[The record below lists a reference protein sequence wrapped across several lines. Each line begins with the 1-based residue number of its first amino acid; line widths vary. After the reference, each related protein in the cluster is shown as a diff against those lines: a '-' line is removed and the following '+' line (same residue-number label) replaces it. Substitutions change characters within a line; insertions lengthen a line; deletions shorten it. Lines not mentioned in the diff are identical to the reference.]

1 MSEILVKQLAEI
13 VSTPV
18 EVLLQQLK
26 EAGIQANSPEDSITD
41 KEKLKLLE
49 HVRANKK
56 DDPEQMKKKSKLS
69 LKKRSN
75 SALNVSGRT
84 VNVAVKRKKTFAR
97 PAPTTPVASTPATAQ
112 PAEEVI
118 AQEAVNS
125 PAPSSRSQ
133 QLAKQLETERKA
145 REQATIAR
153 KQQQSDKEARQD
165 SKRQATENSVSEDVN
180 NKNVAPT
187 EAKVEDIVI
196 ANKTVTKDKISPPD
210 SDDKPKS
217 TTPKEVTKAV
227 VIKED
232 KVSSIKKTPLN
243 TATKTSTTKEQPVK
257 AKTSNNQ
264 TVESKPEIEITPPT
278 KPPVIQQPTPSVE
291 EKPTI
296 AAPLT
301 PKQMREIVAKR
312 SKEEAALSL
321 KRRPSRKPPPRP
333 PVIAKKPAPAAVA
346 EKPAS
351 SKVATPSVAKK
362 PEKKVKKKPFQGRA
376 QGPGGNN
383 KLHIKG
389 GRRQK
394 KRGGRQGRQSQTIVQ
409 QSTEHGFEKPTAPVI
424 RNIEIPDTIVVSELA
439 QQLAVKGADIIRVLM
454 GMGVMATI
462 NQVVDQDTAILIV
475 EEMGHAAV
483 AVKAKDEEISSTE
496 LLENMDQFELM
507 QRPPV
512 VTIMGHV
519 DHGKTSL
526 LDYIRQSRVADGEA
540 GGITQH
546 IDAYHVET
554 DNGVISF
561 LDTPGHAAFSDMRAR
576 GANATDIVIIVVA
589 ADDGVM
595 PQTKEAIKH
604 TRASGAPLI
613 IAINKIDKE
622 QANPEQVK
630 TDLSNYEVV
639 PEEWGGDDVFV
650 NISAKTGEGID
661 ELLEAILLVS
671 EVLELKARTEGPA
684 TGLVVESRVE
694 KGRGAVASIL
704 VQQGTLR
711 KGDIVLCGSEYGR
724 IRAMLDENGKTIT
737 DATPSIPVEIQGLSG
752 TPNSG
757 SELVVLQNE
766 RKARELAESRR
777 EKERETRFSAQQAAK
792 LDEMF
797 EKMKPGEKA
806 NFHILLKTDVH
817 GSMEAIVNSLKQL
830 STDEVAVK
838 IITSSIGG
846 ITETDVTRAQA
857 AEAVI
862 IGFNVRADA
871 AARRLASESGVETR
885 YYSIIYE
892 LIDDVRDAMSGL
904 LKPELREDL
913 IGIAEVKD
921 TFRGTGFGKIA
932 GCLVIEGKIKSGEP
946 IRVLRDNV
954 VIHEGELDSLRRH
967 QDNVSEVRV
976 GTECG
981 IGVKKYDDVQAGD
994 QIEVFHRYEVER
1006 TL

>member
-26 EAGIQANSPEDSITD
+26 EAGIKASSPEDRITE
-41 KEKLKLLE
+41 KEKLRLLE
-49 HVRANKK
+49 HVRSSKEENTG
-56 DDPEQMKKKSKLS
+56 QMKKKSKLS

-75 SALNVSGRT
+75 SAMNVSGRT

-97 PAPTTPVASTPATAQ
+97 PAAPVSTETAPVTPTTEIS
-112 PAEEVI
+112 
-118 AQEAVNS
+118 S
-125 PAPSSRSQ
+125 PAPSSRSEE
-133 QLAKQLETERKA
+133 LAKQLETERKA
-145 REQATIAR
+145 REQATIDR
-153 KQQQSDKEARQD
+153 KQKQSDKEARQN
-165 SKRQATENSVSEDVN
+165 SKKQAVANSSSSAIREVTKKEIISEDVITKESKTSTPESKIAVVETKEN
-180 NKNVAPT
+180 SPAPT
-187 EAKVEDIVI
+187 DKNAKTATPKEITNVVAKKETISEKTPAKTMPKVSPNKKPVDNKIADKKAIESKAKVE
-196 ANKTVTKDKISPPD
+196 
-210 SDDKPKS
+210 
-217 TTPKEVTKAV
+217 EKAP
-227 VIKED
+227 
-232 KVSSIKKTPLN
+232 S
-243 TATKTSTTKEQPVK
+243 K
-257 AKTSNNQ
+257 AA
-264 TVESKPEIEITPPT
+264 
-278 KPPVIQQPTPSVE
+278 QQVATPSVME
-291 EKPTI
+291 RPTT

-333 PVIAKKPAPAAVA
+333 VVAPKPVPVA
-346 EKPAS
+346 EKPAVKA
-351 SKVATPSVAKK
+351 KVTTPAVAAKK
-362 PEKKVKKKPFQGRA
+362 PEKKVKKPFQGRA
-376 QGPGGNN
+376 QGPGAN
-383 KLHIKG
+383 KKQLHIKG

-394 KRGGRQGRQSQTIVQ
+394 KRGRQQVVVQ

-424 RNIEIPDTIVVSELA
+424 RNVEIPDTIVVSELA
-439 QQLAVKGADIIRVLM
+439 QKLAVKGADIIRVLM

-475 EEMGHAAV
+475 EEMGHAAI
-483 AVKAKDEEISSTE
+483 AVKAIDEEISSVD
-496 LLENMDQFELM
+496 LLGNMDQFEQLA
-507 QRPPV
+507 RPPV

-526 LDYIRQSRVADGEA
+526 LDYIRQSRVAAGEA

-554 DNGVISF
+554 DNGIISF

-576 GANATDIVIIVVA
+576 GAKATDIVIVVVA

-604 TRASGAPLI
+604 TRASDVPLI

-630 TDLSNYEVV
+630 TDLASYEVV
-639 PEEWGGDDVFV
+639 PEDWGGDDVFV

-671 EVLELKARTEGPA
+671 EVLELKARTKGPA
-684 TGLVVESRVE
+684 TGLVVESRVI

-704 VQQGTLR
+704 VQQGTLK
-711 KGDIVLCGSEYGR
+711 KGDIVLCGAEYGR
-724 IRAMLDENGKTIT
+724 IRAMLDENGKIIT
-737 DATPSIPVEIQGLSG
+737 NATPSIPVEIQGLSG
-752 TPNSG
+752 TPSSG
-757 SELVVLQNE
+757 SELVVLKNE
-766 RKARELAESRR
+766 RQARELAEDRR
-777 EKERETRFSAQQAAK
+777 EKERETRFAAQQAAK

-806 NFHILLKTDVH
+806 IFNILLKTDVH
-817 GSMEAIVNSLKQL
+817 GSMEAIVNSLNQI
-830 STDEVAVK
+830 STSEVAVK
-838 IITSSIGG
+838 IISSSIGG

-857 AEAVI
+857 ADAVI
-862 IGFNVRADA
+862 LGFNVRADA

-904 LKPELREDL
+904 LKPELREEL

-946 IRVLRDNV
+946 IRVLRDSV

-967 QDNVSEVRV
+967 QDNVNEVRV

-1006 TL
+1006 TLD

>member
-26 EAGIQANSPEDSITD
+26 EAGIKANSSEDYITE
-41 KEKLKLLE
+41 KEKLRLLE
-49 HVRANKK
+49 HIRSSKEENTG
-56 DDPEQMKKKSKLS
+56 QMKKKNKLS

-75 SALNVSGRT
+75 SAMNVSGRT
-84 VNVAVKRKKTFAR
+84 VNIAVKRKKTFTR
-97 PAPTTPVASTPATAQ
+97 PLAPASTETTPVIPAT
-112 PAEEVI
+112 EI
-118 AQEAVNS
+118 TS
-125 PAPSSRSQ
+125 PSPSSRSEE
-133 QLAKQLETERKA
+133 LAKQLEMERKA

-153 KQQQSDKEARQD
+153 KQKQSDKKARQNNKKQAVANSSSHAIKEVTEKEIISD
-165 SKRQATENSVSEDVN
+165 DRIRKESKTTVVETKENSP
-180 NKNVAPT
+180 APT
-187 EAKVEDIVI
+187 DKNAKV
-196 ANKTVTKDKISPPD
+196 A
-210 SDDKPKS
+210 
-217 TTPKEVTKAV
+217 TPKERVNV
-227 VIKED
+227 VANKETISEKTPAKIMP
-232 KVSSIKKTPLN
+232 KVSPNKTFIENKIADKK
-243 TATKTSTTKEQPVK
+243 AT
-257 AKTSNNQ
+257 
-264 TVESKPEIEITPPT
+264 ESKVEKKAPN
-278 KPPVIQQPTPSVE
+278 KQAQQVVTPSVME
-291 EKPTI
+291 RPTI

-321 KRRPSRKPPPRP
+321 KRRPSRKSPPRP
-333 PVIAKKPAPAAVA
+333 VVKPKPVT
-346 EKPAS
+346 EKPAVKA
-351 SKVATPSVAKK
+351 KVTTPEVVAKK
-362 PEKKVKKKPFQGRA
+362 PEKKVKKPFQGRA
-376 QGPGGNN
+376 QGPGAN
-383 KLHIKG
+383 KKQLHIKG
-389 GRRQK
+389 NRRQK
-394 KRGGRQGRQSQTIVQ
+394 KKGRQQVVVQ
-409 QSTEHGFEKPTAPVI
+409 QSTEHAFEKPTAPVI
-424 RNIEIPDTIVVSELA
+424 RNVEIPDTIVVSELA
-439 QQLAVKGADIIRVLM
+439 QKIAVKGADIIRVLM

-475 EEMGHAAV
+475 EEMGHTAIP
-483 AVKAKDEEISSTE
+483 VKAVDEEISSSD
-496 LLENMDQFELM
+496 LLGNMDKFEQLP
-507 QRPPV
+507 RPPV

-526 LDYIRQSRVADGEA
+526 LDYIRQSRVAAGEA

-576 GANATDIVIIVVA
+576 GAKATDIVIVVVA

-604 TRASGAPLI
+604 TRASDVPLI

-630 TDLSNYEVV
+630 TDLANYEVV
-639 PEEWGGDDVFV
+639 PEDWGGDDVFV

-671 EVLELKARTEGPA
+671 EVLELKARTKGPA
-684 TGLVVESRVE
+684 TGLVIESRVV
-694 KGRGAVASIL
+694 KGRGAVASVL
-704 VQQGTLR
+704 VQQGTLK
-711 KGDIVLCGSEYGR
+711 KGDIVLCGAEYGR
-724 IRAMLDENGKTIT
+724 IRAMLDENGKIIT
-737 DATPSIPVEIQGLSG
+737 HASPSIPVEIQGLSG
-752 TPNSG
+752 TPSSG
-757 SELVVLQNE
+757 SELVVLKNE
-766 RKARELAESRR
+766 RQARELAEARR
-777 EKERETRFSAQQAAK
+777 EKERETRFAAQQAAK

-806 NFHILLKTDVH
+806 IFNILLKTDVH
-817 GSMEAIVNSLKQL
+817 GSMEAIVNYLNQI
-830 STDEVAVK
+830 STSEVAVK
-838 IITSSIGG
+838 IISSSIGG
-846 ITETDVTRAQA
+846 ITETDVARAQA
-857 AEAVI
+857 AGAVI
-862 IGFNVRADA
+862 LGFNVRADA
-871 AARRLASESGVETR
+871 TARRFASEAGVETR

-904 LKPELREDL
+904 LKPELREEL

-932 GCLVIEGKIKSGEP
+932 GCLVIEGKIKIGEP
-946 IRVLRDNV
+946 IRVLRNNV

-967 QDNVSEVRV
+967 QDKVDEVRV

-981 IGVKKYDDVQAGD
+981 IGVKKYNDVQAGD

-1006 TL
+1006 TLD

>member
-26 EAGIQANSPEDSITD
+26 EAGIQANNPEDSITD

-49 HVRANKK
+49 HVRANKE
-56 DDPEQMKKKSKLS
+56 DDSEQMKKKDKLS

-97 PAPTTPVASTPATAQ
+97 PATPTSPPPAPVVEEK
-112 PAEEVI
+112 EEVS
-118 AQEAVNS
+118 S
-125 PAPSSRSQ
+125 PTPSSRSE

-153 KQQQSDKEARQD
+153 KQKQLEKEARQN
-165 SKRQATENSVSEDVN
+165 SKKQPTTNPVPQETN
-180 NKNVAPT
+180 NKDITPEEIKEKIIT
-187 EAKVEDIVI
+187 DEETTTVES
-196 ANKTVTKDKISPPD
+196 KTVITEKISTPVSGESAKIAPPKD
-210 SDDKPKS
+210 VKKVI
-217 TTPKEVTKAV
+217 TT
-227 VIKED
+227 KED
-232 KVSSIKKTPLN
+232 KVIPTKKIPAN
-243 TATKTSTTKEQPVK
+243 TMAKTSSTKKPVK
-257 AKTSNNQ
+257 AKTNNTQ
-264 TVESKPEIEITPPT
+264 TVASKPKIAPPS
-278 KPPVIQQPTPSVE
+278 PVKTAVKQETIPSVE
-291 EKPTI
+291 ERPTI

-301 PKQMREIVAKR
+301 PKQMREVVAKR
-312 SKEEAALSL
+312 AKEEAALSL

-333 PVIAKKPAPAAVA
+333 VVVAKKPTPAP
-346 EKPAS
+346 EKPVA
-351 SKVATPSVAKK
+351 KVAATPVAKK

-376 QGPGGNN
+376 QGPGANN
-383 KLHIKG
+383 NQLHIKG

-394 KRGGRQGRQSQTIVQ
+394 KRGGRQNRQSQVIVQ
-409 QSTEHGFEKPTAPVI
+409 QSTEHGFERPTAPVI
-424 RNIEIPDTIVVSELA
+424 RNVEVPDTIVVSELA

-475 EEMGHAAV
+475 EEMGHTAI
-483 AVKAKDEEISSTE
+483 AVKAKSEEISSVE
-496 LLENMDQFELM
+496 LLENTDQFE
-507 QRPPV
+507 QTSRPPV

-576 GANATDIVIIVVA
+576 GASATDIVIVVVA

-595 PQTKEAIKH
+595 PQTEEAIKH

-622 QANPEQVK
+622 QANPDQVK
-630 TDLSNYEVV
+630 TDLSNYQVV
-639 PEEWGGDDVFV
+639 PEDWGGDDVFV

-671 EVLELKARTEGPA
+671 EVLELKARTQGPA

-724 IRAMLDENGKTIT
+724 IRAMLDENGKAIT

-752 TPNSG
+752 TPSSG
-757 SELVVLQNE
+757 SELVVLDNE

-777 EKERETRFSAQQAAK
+777 ERERETRFAAQQAAK

-862 IGFNVRADA
+862 VGFNVRADA

-904 LKPELREDL
+904 LKPELREEL
-913 IGIAEVKD
+913 IGVAEVKD

-946 IRVLRDNV
+946 IRVLRNNV

>member
-13 VSTPV
+13 IGTPV

-26 EAGIQANSPEDSITD
+26 DAGISASGAEDSITD

-49 HVRANKK
+49 HIRANKA
-56 DDPEQMKKKSKLS
+56 DTGQVKKKNKLS

-97 PAPTTPVASTPATAQ
+97 PTPSAEAAQAPAPTVAET
-112 PAEEVI
+112 
-118 AQEAVNS
+118 EAA
-125 PAPSSRSQ
+125 APSSRSEE
-133 QLAKQLETERKA
+133 LAKTLENERKA
-145 REQATIAR
+145 REQATIDR
-153 KQQQSDKEARQD
+153 KQKQAAKETAKEADQGEKTEVISEKVTEKVVD
-165 SKRQATENSVSEDVN
+165 ADTTSKEDKAEVVAEKTVATKVSDDTTT
-180 NKNVAPT
+180 KT
-187 EAKVEDIVI
+187 EAKAEEP
-196 ANKTVTKDKISPPD
+196 AEKSKKTVKENTTTAKTPAKAKAPVETSATKKDEAKPET
-210 SDDKPKS
+210 KEAPKS
-217 TTPKEVTKAV
+217 KTTEEPKPA
-227 VIKED
+227 
-232 KVSSIKKTPLN
+232 TPE
-243 TATKTSTTKEQPVK
+243 A
-257 AKTSNNQ
+257 AKT
-264 TVESKPEIEITPPT
+264 PEIEPPT
-278 KPPVIQQPTPSVE
+278 T
-291 EKPTI
+291 

-312 SKEEAALSL
+312 SKAEAALSL

-333 PVIAKKPAPAAVA
+333 VVTKKAEPVAEKKPATTTTPAAA
-346 EKPAS
+346 TKPA
-351 SKVATPSVAKK
+351 
-362 PEKKVKKKPFQGRA
+362 KKVKKKPFQGRT
-376 QGPGGNN
+376 QGPGGNQ
-383 KLHIKG
+383 LHIKG
-389 GRRQK
+389 NGRRK
-394 KRGGRQGRQSQTIVQ
+394 NKRGGRNARGRQQQVVVQ

-424 RNIEIPDTIVVSELA
+424 RNVEIPDTIVVSELA
-439 QQLAVKGADIIRVLM
+439 SKLAVKGADIIRVLM

-462 NQVVDQDTAILIV
+462 NQVIDQDTAILIV
-475 EEMGHAAV
+475 EEMGHTAKP
-483 AVKAKDEEISSTE
+483 VKAIDKEVSSDD
-496 LLENMDQFELM
+496 LQENTDKFEKKP
-507 QRPPV
+507 RPPV

-526 LDYIRQSRVADGEA
+526 LDYIRQSRVAAGEA

-576 GANATDIVIIVVA
+576 GAQATDIVIVVVA

-604 TRASGAPLI
+604 TRKSGAPLI

-622 QANPEQVK
+622 QANPEHVK
-630 TDLSNYEVV
+630 NDLANYEVV
-639 PEEWGGDDVFV
+639 PEDWGGDDVFV

-661 ELLEAILLVS
+661 ELLESILLVS
-671 EVLELKARTEGPA
+671 EVLELKARDEGPA
-684 TGLVVESRVE
+684 TGLVIESRVE
-694 KGRGAVASIL
+694 KGRGAVASVL
-704 VQQGTLR
+704 VQKGTLR
-711 KGDIVLCGSEYGR
+711 KGDIVLCGAEYGR
-724 IRAMLDENGKTIT
+724 IRAMLDENGQAILE
-737 DATPSIPVEIQGLSG
+737 ATPSIPVEIQGLSG
-752 TPNSG
+752 TPSSG
-757 SELVVLQNE
+757 SELIVLKNE
-766 RKARELAESRR
+766 RQARELAEQRR
-777 EKERETRFSAQQAAK
+777 EKERETRFAAQQAAK

-797 EKMKPGEKA
+797 EKMKPGEKSIF
-806 NFHILLKTDVH
+806 NILLKADVH
-817 GSMEAIVNSLKQL
+817 GSMEAITQSLNQL

-838 IITSSIGG
+838 IIASSIGG
-846 ITETDVTRAQA
+846 ITETDVVRAQA
-857 AEAVI
+857 AGAVI
-862 IGFNVRADA
+862 LGFNVRADA

-892 LIDDVRDAMSGL
+892 LIDDVHDAMSGL

-967 QDNVSEVRV
+967 QDNVSEVSV

-994 QIEVFHRYEVER
+994 QIEVFHRYEVQR
-1006 TL
+1006 TLSRD

>member
-1 MSEILVKQLAEI
+1 MSEIVVKQLAEVI
-13 VSTPV
+13 GTPV
-18 EVLLQQLK
+18 EVLLQQIK
-26 EAGIQANSPEDSITD
+26 EAGITANNAEDSITD

-49 HVRANKK
+49 HIRATKTTG
-56 DDPEQMKKKSKLS
+56 EGHVKKKSKLS

-84 VNVAVKRKKTFAR
+84 VNVAVKRKKTFPR
-97 PAPTTPVASTPATAQ
+97 PTPEIVETNETTETIVVEQTATR
-112 PAEEVI
+112 
-118 AQEAVNS
+118 
-125 PAPSSRSQ
+125 SRSEE
-133 QLAKQLETERKA
+133 LAKTLENERKA
-145 REQATIAR
+145 REQATIDR
-153 KQQQSDKEARQD
+153 KNQQSAKQAAKEARRQEKNQTTAEISEKVETKD
-165 SKRQATENSVSEDVN
+165 SSIT
-180 NKNVAPT
+180 T
-187 EAKVEDIVI
+187 GEAEALVEKKVEDTII
-196 ANKTVTKDKISPPD
+196 IEKTTVAA
-210 SDDKPKS
+210 
-217 TTPKEVTKAV
+217 TTPSP
-227 VIKED
+227 
-232 KVSSIKKTPLN
+232 KVEEKTPESSD
-243 TATKTSTTKEQPVK
+243 TSATNVPEKTTSKVKETNVANQPK
-257 AKTSNNQ
+257 ANI
-264 TVESKPEIEITPPT
+264 ESKNTMTPEKEIIPEVS
-278 KPPVIQQPTPSVE
+278 KKDSNVAIPVSVE
-291 EKPTI
+291 ERPTT

-312 SKEEAALSL
+312 SKAEAALSL

-333 PVIAKKPAPAAVA
+333 VVAKKVEKVA
-346 EKPAS
+346 EKPATT
-351 SKVATPSVAKK
+351 ATTAAAAK
-362 PEKKVKKKPFQGRA
+362 PATTTTPAAPAKKVKKKPFQGRS
-376 QGPGGNN
+376 QGPSGNQ
-383 KLHIKG
+383 LHIKG

-394 KRGGRQGRQSQTIVQ
+394 KRGGRGGRQQVVVA

-424 RNIEIPDTIVVSELA
+424 RNVEIPDTIVVSELA

-475 EEMGHAAV
+475 EEMGHSATP
-483 AVKAKDEEISSTE
+483 VKAKDDDVSSTD
-496 LLENMDQFELM
+496 LLENTDNFEKTS
-507 QRPPV
+507 RPPV

-526 LDYIRQSRVADGEA
+526 LDYIRQSRVAAGEA

-554 DNGVISF
+554 DNGIISF
-561 LDTPGHAAFSDMRAR
+561 LDTPGHAAFSNMRAR
-576 GANATDIVIIVVA
+576 GAQATDIVIVVVA

-595 PQTKEAIKH
+595 PQTEEAIKH
-604 TRASGAPLI
+604 TRKSGAPLI

-622 QANPEQVK
+622 QANPEHVK
-630 TDLSNYEVV
+630 KDLANYEVI
-639 PEEWGGDDVFV
+639 PEDWGGDDVFV
-650 NISAKTGEGID
+650 NISAKTGEGIE
-661 ELLEAILLVS
+661 ELLESILLVS

-684 TGLVVESRVE
+684 TGLVIESRVE

-704 VQQGTLR
+704 VQAGTLK

-724 IRAMLDENGKTIT
+724 IRAMLNDNGKAIT

-752 TPNSG
+752 TPGSG
-757 SELVVLQNE
+757 VELVVLKNE
-766 RKARELAESRR
+766 RQAREIAEQRR
-777 EKERETRFSAQQAAK
+777 EKERETRFAAQQAAK

-806 NFHILLKTDVH
+806 TFNILLKTDVH
-817 GSMEAIVNSLKQL
+817 GSMEAIVQSLHQL
-830 STDEVAVK
+830 STSEVAVK

-846 ITETDVTRAQA
+846 ITETDVVRAQA

-862 IGFNVRADA
+862 LGFNVRADA

-904 LKPELREDL
+904 LKPELREEL

-946 IRVLRDNV
+946 IRVLRNSV

-967 QDNVSEVRV
+967 QDNVEEVRV

>member
-13 VSTPV
+13 ISTPV

-41 KEKLKLLE
+41 KEKLRLLE

-56 DDPEQMKKKSKLS
+56 ESSGKMEKKNKLS

-75 SALNVSGRT
+75 SAMNVSGRT
-84 VNVAVKRKKTFAR
+84 INIAVKRKKTFVR
-97 PAPTTPVASTPATAQ
+97 PQPSSSTPTEKPPIKAT
-112 PAEEVI
+112 E
-118 AQEAVNS
+118 NNT
-125 PAPSSRSQ
+125 PAPSSRSE
-133 QLAKQLETERKA
+133 QLAKQLEAERKA
-145 REQATIAR
+145 REQATINR
-153 KQQQSDKEARQD
+153 KKKQFEKKARQ
-165 SKRQATENSVSEDVN
+165 N
-180 NKNVAPT
+180 NKKQTTVKPPAQKNKEVAPKKEIISKASHENVENKAVT
-187 EAKVEDIVI
+187 VDNKSIASKNEATTKQDTI
-196 ANKTVTKDKISPPD
+196 APTKN
-210 SDDKPKS
+210 
-217 TTPKEVTKAV
+217 TPKAV
-227 VIKED
+227 VPKETTQVVAKKETNSRTSPVKSTPQTSASKKPIEAKKVD
-232 KVSSIKKTPLN
+232 KKVVANKPKVTEKVSAEKVTPE
-243 TATKTSTTKEQPVK
+243 ATLRAGERPTT
-257 AKTSNNQ
+257 
-264 TVESKPEIEITPPT
+264 
-278 KPPVIQQPTPSVE
+278 
-291 EKPTI
+291 

-312 SKEEAALSL
+312 AKAEAALSL

-333 PVIAKKPAPAAVA
+333 AVTPKPTPVA
-346 EKPAS
+346 EKPAV
-351 SKVATPSVAKK
+351 KEKTPPVVAKK
-362 PEKKVKKKPFQGRA
+362 PEKKAKKQPFQGRA
-376 QGPGGNN
+376 QGPGSN
-383 KLHIKG
+383 KKQLHIKG

-394 KRGGRQGRQSQTIVQ
+394 KRGRQQQVVVQ
-409 QSTEHGFEKPTAPVI
+409 QSTDHAFEKPTAPVI
-424 RNIEIPDTIVVSELA
+424 RNVEIPDTIVVSELA
-439 QQLAVKGADIIRVLM
+439 QKLAVKGADIIRVLM

-475 EEMGHAAV
+475 EEMGHTAK
-483 AVKAKDEEISSTE
+483 AVKTKNEEISSAE
-496 LLENMDQFELM
+496 LLDNMDQFEKLP
-507 QRPPV
+507 RPPV

-554 DNGVISF
+554 ENGVISF

-576 GANATDIVIIVVA
+576 GAQATDIVIVVVA

-595 PQTKEAIKH
+595 PQTEEAIKH

-622 QANPEQVK
+622 QANPEHVK
-630 TDLSNYEVV
+630 NDLANYEVV
-639 PEEWGGDDVFV
+639 PEDWGGDDVFV
-650 NISAKTGEGID
+650 NISAKTGEGIE
-661 ELLEAILLVS
+661 ELLESILLVA
-671 EVLELKARTEGPA
+671 ELLELEARVEGPA
-684 TGLVVESRVE
+684 TGLVIESRVE
-694 KGRGAVASIL
+694 KGRGAVASVL
-704 VQQGTLR
+704 VQEGTLH

-737 DATPSIPVEIQGLSG
+737 EATPSIPVEIQGLSG
-752 TPNSG
+752 TPSSG
-757 SELVVLQNE
+757 SELVVLKNE

-777 EKERETRFSAQQAAK
+777 ERERETRFAAQQAAK

-806 NFHILLKTDVH
+806 NFNILLKTDVH
-817 GSMEAIVNSLKQL
+817 GSMEAIVNSLHQL
-830 STDEVAVK
+830 STPEVAVK
-838 IITSSIGG
+838 IIASSIGG

-857 AEAVI
+857 ADAVI
-862 IGFNVRADA
+862 LGFNVRADA
-871 AARRLASESGVETR
+871 AARRLAAESGVETR

-904 LKPELREDL
+904 LKPELREEL

-946 IRVLRDNV
+946 IRVLRNNV

-967 QDNVSEVRV
+967 QDNVDEVRV

-981 IGVKKYDDVQAGD
+981 IGVKKYDDVQPGD

-1006 TL
+1006 VL

>member
-26 EAGIQANSPEDSITD
+26 EAGIHANSPEDSITD

-84 VNVAVKRKKTFAR
+84 VNVAVKRKKTFPR
-97 PAPTTPVASTPATAQ
+97 PAPITPTTSTPPTA
-112 PAEEVI
+112 PIEEVTVKEEI
-118 AQEAVNS
+118 SS
-125 PAPSSRSQ
+125 PVPSSRSQ
-133 QLAKQLETERKA
+133 QLAKQLEAERKA

-153 KQQQSDKEARQD
+153 KQQQSDKEARQNN
-165 SKRQATENSVSEDVN
+165 KRQATSVSEEIS
-180 NKNVAPT
+180 NKDATPKQTKIEEVAIENTAVT
-187 EAKVEDIVI
+187 E
-196 ANKTVTKDKISPPD
+196 NKISTPD
-210 SDDKPKS
+210 NDDKPKPA
-217 TTPKEVTKAV
+217 TPKE

-232 KVSSIKKTPLN
+232 KVSPTKKTPIN
-243 TATKTSTTKEQPVK
+243 TVEKTSTTKEQPVK

-264 TVESKPEIEITPPT
+264 TVESKPKVEVKTPA
-278 KPPVIQQPTPSVE
+278 KPSATQQPTPSVE
-291 EKPTI
+291 ERPTT
-296 AAPLT
+296 ATPLT

-333 PVIAKKPAPAAVA
+333 PVVAKKPAPATT
-346 EKPAS
+346 EKPVAN
-351 SKVATPSVAKK
+351 KVTTSPVVKK

-394 KRGGRQGRQSQTIVQ
+394 KRGGRQNRQSQAIVQ

-424 RNIEIPDTIVVSELA
+424 RNVEIPDTIVVSELA

-475 EEMGHAAV
+475 EEMGHAAI

-496 LLENMDQFELM
+496 LLENMDQFELIS
-507 QRPPV
+507 RPPV

-526 LDYIRQSRVADGEA
+526 LDYIRQSRVAAGEA

-576 GANATDIVIIVVA
+576 GANATDIVIVVVA

-630 TDLSNYEVV
+630 TDLSNYQVV
-639 PEEWGGDDVFV
+639 PEDWGGDDVFV

-737 DATPSIPVEIQGLSG
+737 NATPSIPVEIQGLSG
-752 TPNSG
+752 TPSSG
-757 SELVVLQNE
+757 SELVVLKNE
-766 RKARELAESRR
+766 RKARELAENRR
-777 EKERETRFSAQQAAK
+777 EKERETRFAAQQAAK

-871 AARRLASESGVETR
+871 TARRLASESSVETR

-904 LKPELREDL
+904 LKPELREEL
-913 IGIAEVKD
+913 IGVAEVKD

-946 IRVLRDNV
+946 IRVLRDSV

-967 QDNVSEVRV
+967 QDNVNEVRV

-981 IGVKKYDDVQAGD
+981 IGVKKYDDVQPGD